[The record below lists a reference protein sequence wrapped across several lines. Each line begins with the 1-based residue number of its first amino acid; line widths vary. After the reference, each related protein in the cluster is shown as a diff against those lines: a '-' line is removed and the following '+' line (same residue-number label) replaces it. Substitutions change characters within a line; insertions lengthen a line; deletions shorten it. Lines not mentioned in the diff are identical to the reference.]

1 MATVKTNGLIR
12 NISPGGFEKGAR
24 YINPGLDEQVWLTSD
39 PERAKT
45 YARTTAAR
53 FNGEP
58 VIFAV
63 RNVEGAEKFDNVAA
77 LNAKVKIGR
86 TFSIDDALPE
96 GWYFHGSSW
105 QNEELKALYDVLNT
119 KTPTELARLF
129 ISGVEKE
136 RIGEYVQSAD
146 IAKSFSAEVKNL
158 KAAGYEGGATLKT
171 VAKTANEEFLDALV
185 RHQIYILRYS
195 GYVRNRMTT
204 ILNASEDELARR
216 IRDKLRTMQGLS
228 KPVEWQRLEAL
239 QGTLAAIRKESWD
252 EATKFLTEQMVQ
264 LSYQEPIQLDAIF
277 KTVLPVTVETVMPS
291 ARFLRQIALS
301 RPFEG
306 RLLKEWADT
315 MAADDIRRIHS
326 SIQAGMVAGEDMAT
340 IARRV
345 VGTGTLRG
353 ADGVTEITRR
363 QIQTITRTAVQH
375 IANGARD
382 AWFADNADILTAEQF
397 VATLDSRTTPICRS
411 LDGKTFPVGKG
422 PRPPL
427 HFNCRS
433 LRIAAI
439 DGTLAGDRP
448 AKPTTEKILVKEY
461 ADKNGLGNISSRDA
475 LPRGTKGDY
484 DKWARGRVRQLVGPI
499 PASTSYQTWLKGQ
512 SVAFQDEVMG
522 VTKAKLFRDG
532 GLELDKFVHRNGDEL
547 TLRELAQKHADAFRA
562 AGLDPSKY

>member
-1 MATVKTNGLIR
+1 MATVKTDKLLR
-12 NISPGGFEKGAR
+12 NIAPGGFEKGAR

-63 RNVEGAEKFDNVAA
+63 RNIEGAEKSGNVAS
-77 LNAKVKIGR
+77 LSGKVKIGR
-86 TFSIDDALPE
+86 VFGVNDTLPD
-96 GWYFHGSSW
+96 GWYFHGSAW
-105 QNEELKALYDVLNT
+105 QNEELKALYDIFNT
-119 KTPTELARLF
+119 KTPNELAELF
-129 ISGVEKE
+129 LSGVEKE
-136 RIGEYVQSAD
+136 RIGEYVQLAD
-146 IAKSFSAEVKNL
+146 IGKSFSSEVKSL
-158 KAAGYEGGATLKT
+158 RASGYKGGAILRS

-195 GYVRNRMTT
+195 GYVRNSITS
-204 ILNASEDELARR
+204 ILNSSEDELARR
-216 IRDKLRTMQGLS
+216 IRDKLRGSAGL
-228 KPVEWQRLEAL
+228 KLPVEWQRLESL
-239 QGTLAAIRKESWD
+239 QATLKAIRMKSWD
-252 EATKFLTEQMVQ
+252 EATKFLTEEMVQ

-277 KTVLPVTVETVMPS
+277 KTVLPVAVETVMPS

-461 ADKNGLGNISSRDA
+461 ADKNGLGDISSRDA